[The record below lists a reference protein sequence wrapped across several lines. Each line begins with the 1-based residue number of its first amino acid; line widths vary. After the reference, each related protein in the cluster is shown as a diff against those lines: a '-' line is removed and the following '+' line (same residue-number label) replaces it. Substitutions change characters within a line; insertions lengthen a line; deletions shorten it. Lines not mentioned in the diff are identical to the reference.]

1 MTKIRHKLHFHK
13 ARMCQAGHILVGNLA
28 FTCMTLNNTW
38 SVKLIGTDVDIQA
51 FAELD
56 QHLVHLE
63 WDI

>member
-1 MTKIRHKLHFHK
+1 MY
-13 ARMCQAGHILVGNLA
+13 QAGHILVGNLA
-28 FTCMTLNNTW
+28 FTYMTLNNMW